1 MGAKAIWH
9 GFKNAVFGRYDDDKF
24 WRRRHALLTGSARGI
39 HKIYYSLY
47 VDHEMRRSCADIM
60 PGWNDETS
68 CVCENFLAPPNITA
82 HGINGIVIAGGGDYR
97 AKCDHLSPGNYRTKQ
112 RESPSYR

>member
-9 GFKNAVFGRYDDDKF
+9 GFKNTVFGRYDDDKF

-82 HGINGIVIAGGGDYR
+82 HGINGIVIAGGR
-97 AKCDHLSPGNYRTKQ
+97 LSG
-112 RESPSYR
+112 EM